1 MSTKVVITGDVSGAL
16 KALERLKSELT
27 SLSTLSSKA
36 FGLGSALT
44 GTGIV
49 AGLAAITKS
58 VIDAGDALAKM
69 SVKTG
74 IAVEYLSKLQYA
86 ADLSGVST
94 EQLEKGLVAL
104 GQQIAAAG
112 AGNPEAVKRFDDLGV
127 AVRGADGKI
136 RAGIDVF
143 YDLADAIAAL
153 PEGAAQT
160 NAAIGIFGQKVGKD
174 LVVALAGGSESLKA
188 MGAELESLGGL
199 MSTELAK
206 ASEEFNDNMS
216 KLQRLAS
223 SAGVSIGNALIPSL
237 NKLVGEFLA
246 AKQAGLG
253 LFDSLAVT
261 GQIAPIEASIDRVKK
276 KIAELNAEKDSGK
289 GRGLLGAIT
298 GSSVY
303 ADLAAQEKLL
313 KFYESIRANE
323 SGKDEDTSAKRAAI
337 GKRLSD
343 TLIKLEQLRG
353 IASGKV
359 SAEILDDDTKRIA
372 AQIAN
377 AEKLRDA
384 LRTAWQASIDGAR
397 KASDEAAALLGKAA
411 DIRQTG
417 ADKATDIRRTAL
429 PQADQDVLNRRDYT
443 ALSDEAIQAA
453 LLAKMAAQQGR
464 LEAAAKLAD
473 EATKAAERASRF
485 GDKLADP
492 EERAR
497 AAERVA
503 DAEATA
509 DEARAA
515 LKKKEAATL
524 EETAKAQQATI
535 ADLDKQ
541 ITALQTK
548 ASAIKIEA
556 DITQA
561 AGEVASLQ
569 AQLDKL
575 QDKTV
580 NVDVNIVKN
589 VSDATTTDIPLD
601 NFARGGYTG
610 PGGKWQPAGIV
621 HAGEFVVRS
630 EILRQRG
637 ALSLLER
644 LNRYGLSGIPGYAD
658 GGLVGRLSVP
668 SVQANER
675 PEVRDR
681 GTLTVPGVGA
691 YPVEMKPYDFD
702 RLQRD
707 FQREALRSGGRR

>member
-1 MSTKVVITGDVSGAL
+1 MSTKVVITGDASGAI
-16 KALERLKSELT
+16 KAVERLKTELNGL
-27 SLSTLSSKA
+27 SALSTKA
-36 FGLGSALT
+36 FSFGGALA
-44 GTGIV
+44 GTGVV
-49 AGLAAITKS
+49 AGLTAITKS

-74 IAVEYLSKLQYA
+74 IAVEDLSKLQYA

-136 RAGIDVF
+136 KAGIDVF
-143 YDLADAIAAL
+143 YELADAIAAL

-160 NAAIGIFGQKVGKD
+160 NAAIGLFGQKVGKD
-174 LVVALAGGSESLKA
+174 LVVALAGGSEALKA

-206 ASEEFNDNMS
+206 ASEEFNDNIDRL
-216 KLQRLAS
+216 KTLAS

-237 NKLVGEFLA
+237 NKLLGEFMA

-253 LFDSLAVT
+253 LFDSVAVT
-261 GQIAPIEASIDRVKK
+261 GQIAPLEASIDRVKK
-276 KIAELNAEKDSGK
+276 KLAELNAEKDSGK

-298 GSSVY
+298 GASVFDDI
-303 ADLAAQEKLL
+303 AKQEKLL
-313 KFYESIRANE
+313 KFYEGLR
-323 SGKDEDTSAKRAAI
+323 GKEAGQDEDTTAKRIVIA
-337 GKRLSD
+337 KRLSD
-343 TLIKLEQLRG
+343 TLIKLDQLRG

-359 SAEILDDDTKRIA
+359 SAEVLDDDTKRTA

-384 LRTAWQASIDGAR
+384 LKTAWQASIDGAR
-397 KASDEAAALLGKAA
+397 KASEEAASLVSSAANIRKA
-411 DIRQTG
+411 G
-417 ADKATDIRRTAL
+417 VDKAEDIRRSAL
-429 PQADQDVLNRRDYT
+429 PEADQAALYQRDY
-443 ALSDEAIQAA
+443 ARLSDEAVQTA

-464 LEAAAKLAD
+464 LENAARLAD
-473 EATKAAERASRF
+473 EATKTAERAARA
-485 GDKLADP
+485 GDKLTAP
-492 EERAR
+492 EDRAR
-497 AAERVA
+497 ATERVA
-503 DAEATA
+503 DAQATA
-509 DEARAA
+509 EEARAEA
-515 LKKKEAATL
+515 KKREAANL
-524 EETAKAQQATI
+524 EDVARAQQATI

-541 ITALQTK
+541 ITDLQTK
-548 ASAIKIEA
+548 AAAVKVQA

-561 AGEVASLQ
+561 VGEIATLQ
-569 AQLDKL
+569 AQLNAL

-580 NVDVNIVKN
+580 TVTVNTVQTGAE
-589 VSDATTTDIPLD
+589 ATTADVSLD
-601 NFARGGYTG
+601 GFARGGYTG
-610 PGGKWQPAGIV
+610 PGGKYQPAGIV

-644 LNRYGLSGIPGYAD
+644 LNRYGLSAIPGYAD

-668 SVQANER
+668 NVQPSEPANAR
-675 PEVRDR
+675 AAA
-681 GTLTVPGVGA
+681 TFNFPGMGSYA
-691 YPVEMKPYDFD
+691 AELKPYDFD